1 MTDAPS
7 ASGGTPLHE
16 LSINRFI
23 AASPEIVWRAWTER
37 LEEWWAP
44 KPWTTKI
51 IEQDLRAGGRACTE
65 MAGPD
70 GVPIRN
76 EGVVLEV
83 VPNRKIVFTN
93 AFAAGWIPQTPFM
106 VAIFTF
112 EPEGTGTRYT
122 ASARHWNEETLK
134 QHEAMGFVQG
144 WGMVAGQLAEIAE
157 GMA

>member
-1 MTDAPS
+1 MTGTPV
-7 ASGGTPLHE
+7 GGTPLHE

-23 AASPEIVWRAWTER
+23 AASPETVWRAWTER

-51 IEQDLRAGGRACTE
+51 IEQDLRAGGRTCTE
-65 MAGPD
+65 MRGPD
-70 GVPIRN
+70 GVSMRN

-83 VPNRKIVFTN
+83 VPHRKIVFTDALSAN
-93 AFAAGWIPQTPFM
+93 WVPQSPFM

-122 ASARHWNEETLK
+122 ASARHWTEETLK
-134 QHEAMGFVQG
+134 QHEEMGFVQG

>member
-1 MTDAPS
+1 MTDAP
-7 ASGGTPLHE
+7 SGGTPLHE

-23 AASPEIVWRAWTER
+23 AASPETVWRAWTER

-51 IEQDLRAGGRACTE
+51 VEQDLRAGGRTCTE

-70 GVPIRN
+70 GVPMRN

-83 VPNRKIVFTN
+83 VPNRKIVFTD
-93 AFAAGWIPQTPFM
+93 AFAAGWIPQSPFM

-134 QHEAMGFVQG
+134 QHEAMGFIQG

-157 GMA
+157 GMT